1 MLFITGALMFKK
13 VPEKESAVVL
23 FYVDGEPINGFEGET
38 VASALMRLK
47 PLYAR
52 TTPVNGGRRAP
63 YCMMGVC
70 FDCLAIVDGVAS
82 VQTCLTPV
90 RAGMRVERQE
100 GRRKVLP

>member
-1 MLFITGALMFKK
+1 MFKK
-13 VPEKESAVVL
+13 VSEKESAAVL
-23 FYVDGEPINGFEGET
+23 LYVDDEPVDGFEGET

-52 TTPVNGGRRAP
+52 TSPVNGGRRAP

-70 FDCLAIVDGVAS
+70 FDCLAVVDGVAS

-90 RAGMRVERQE
+90 REGMRVERQD
-100 GRRKVLP
+100 GRCKVLT

>member
-1 MLFITGALMFKK
+1 MFKK
-13 VPEKESAVVL
+13 VTEKTSATL
-23 FYVDGEPINGFEGET
+23 QFFVDGKAVDGFEGET
-38 VASALMRLK
+38 VASALMRLQ
-47 PLYAR
+47 PLYSR
-52 TTPVNGGRRAP
+52 TTPVNGVRRAP